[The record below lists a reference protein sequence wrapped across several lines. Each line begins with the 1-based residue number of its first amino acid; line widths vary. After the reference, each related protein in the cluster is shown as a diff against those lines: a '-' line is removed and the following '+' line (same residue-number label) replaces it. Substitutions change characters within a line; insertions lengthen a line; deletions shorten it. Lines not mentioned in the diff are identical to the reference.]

1 MPRKAKYMETNLQ
14 ITVQAVKMGK
24 SQMKAAKLYGFPR
37 QTLQGRLSGAISMN
51 AAKECVYRFSHPS
64 GKVYL

>member
-51 AAKECVYRFSHPS
+51 AAKECV
-64 GKVYL
+64 